1 MGEVY
6 KKYQIKSSTLTLF
19 MILVGLP
26 IQIVTKLEILILILN
41 SLINII
47 YVVVKNTAFSLV
59 NHR

>member
-1 MGEVY
+1 
-6 KKYQIKSSTLTLF
+6 

-59 NHR
+59 NRR

>member
-1 MGEVY
+1 
-6 KKYQIKSSTLTLF
+6 